1 MATAGNGQKYEVHC
15 SGAVAKSFKQLQV
28 GASPA
33 QRKRIARAFQTIV
46 EKLEVA
52 AHEVGEE
59 LYRLPTMRM
68 QVRAVVVPP
77 LTVVFGV
84 CENKPHVFI
93 RRGRLLGDA

>member
-1 MATAGNGQKYEVHC
+1 MAMGNGQRYEVHC
-15 SGAVAKSFKQLQV
+15 SGAVAKSIKQLQV

-33 QRKRIARAFQTIV
+33 LRKQIAIAFQTIV
-46 EKLEVA
+46 EKLQVA

-59 LYRLPTMRM
+59 LNRLPALKM
-68 QVRAVVVPP
+68 QIRAVVVPP

-93 RRGRLLGDA
+93 RRGRLLGGD

>member
-1 MATAGNGQKYEVHC
+1 MASGNGQQYHVHC
-15 SGAVAKSFKQLQV
+15 SGAVAKSLKELQI

-33 QRKRIARAFQTIV
+33 RRKQIALAFQTIV
-46 EKLEVA
+46 DKLQIA

-59 LYRLPTMRM
+59 LYRLPTLKM
-68 QVRAVVVPP
+68 QIRAVIVPP

-93 RRGRLLGDA
+93 RRGRLLGGD